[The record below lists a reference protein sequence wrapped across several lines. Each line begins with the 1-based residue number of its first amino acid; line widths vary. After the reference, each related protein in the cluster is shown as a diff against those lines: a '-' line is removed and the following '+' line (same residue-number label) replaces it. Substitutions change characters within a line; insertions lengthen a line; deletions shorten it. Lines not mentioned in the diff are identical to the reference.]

1 MSDPNAEAR
10 KIVQSFVSMHNELQS
25 LKSLVGRSMK
35 VGPVHVVD
43 AEKGYRLLLGERNG
57 KQFLSPW
64 YPHPESGKTSIP
76 LEVGQV
82 VGVVNPNGDPRQGF
96 MIRAGYNALHPS
108 PNGDLAANVFS
119 AGGVTVK
126 ATPGQLSIEIG
137 GVTWTLSAEGF
148 SQTGGKVRH
157 DEKDIGKTH
166 IHGGVFVGSEK
177 TEPPV

>member
-1 MSDPNAEAR
+1 MNDPNAEAR

-25 LKSLVGRSMK
+25 LKSLVGRAMK

-43 AEKGYRLLLGERNG
+43 AEKGHRLLLGERNG

-96 MIRAGYNALHPS
+96 MIRAG
-108 PNGDLAANVFS
+108 
-119 AGGVTVK
+119 
-126 ATPGQLSIEIG
+126 
-137 GVTWTLSAEGF
+137 
-148 SQTGGKVRH
+148 
-157 DEKDIGKTH
+157 
-166 IHGGVFVGSEK
+166 
-177 TEPPV
+177 